1 MGKMMKAVK
10 HQVQLKL
17 KKKRRKKK
25 RKKKRRR
32 KKKRNKS
39 SIDYLILQKMKTLE
53 YIQGFQVYFFLTYI
67 SFFNQN
73 KYEKNG
79 GTTTTLKHRKKFTSA
94 RNFELNNNV
103 IKPEKRNYFKSFCF
117 CIQIPMINNV
127 FNFHLSTVWT

>member
-1 MGKMMKAVK
+1 V
-10 HQVQLKL
+10 
-17 KKKRRKKK
+17 
-25 RKKKRRR
+25 
-32 KKKRNKS
+32 
-39 SIDYLILQKMKTLE
+39 KTLE

-73 KYEKNG
+73 KYEKNV

-117 CIQIPMINNV
+117 CIQITMINNV